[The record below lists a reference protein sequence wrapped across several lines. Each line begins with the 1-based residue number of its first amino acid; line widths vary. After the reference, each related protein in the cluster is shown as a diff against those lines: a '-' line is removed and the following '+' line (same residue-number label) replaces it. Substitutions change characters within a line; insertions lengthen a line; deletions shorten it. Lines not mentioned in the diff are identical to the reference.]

1 MTWTYCICLSHHE
14 VILPKSFIVK
24 KREVRSGLV
33 RTSNIHDFMFGFQH
47 LHTGRHISLSPS
59 LSPHSWALTVPMTV
73 FPIAR
78 ERSAAPILRE
88 CSINCWGDPW
98 QQRSSEPPPSLST
111 SLTHSLS
118 QTHTSRL
125 YTLYV
130 AGMHRGGLTL
140 NDSRWQISLSRWPT
154 GSQSVNCPKAALH
167 QRQVTADRTRTSDH
181 WKRPYFWT
189 EKMVVANVSGA

>member
-1 MTWTYCICLSHHE
+1 MTWTCCICLSHHE
-14 VILPKSFIVK
+14 VILPKSFILK
-24 KREVRSGLV
+24 KCEVGSCTHLNHPRFYLRVSTPTNW
-33 RTSNIHDFMFGFQH
+33 TSHLTFTVTFTTFMSAH
-47 LHTGRHISLSPS
+47 SP
-59 LSPHSWALTVPMTV
+59 TEV
-73 FPIAR
+73 FPIAL

-118 QTHTSRL
+118 QTHSSRL
-125 YTLYV
+125 YTLCV
-130 AGMHRGGLTL
+130 AGMHRGGLAL

-181 WKRPYFWT
+181 WKRPHFWT
-189 EKMVVANVSGA
+189 EKMVVANVSRA